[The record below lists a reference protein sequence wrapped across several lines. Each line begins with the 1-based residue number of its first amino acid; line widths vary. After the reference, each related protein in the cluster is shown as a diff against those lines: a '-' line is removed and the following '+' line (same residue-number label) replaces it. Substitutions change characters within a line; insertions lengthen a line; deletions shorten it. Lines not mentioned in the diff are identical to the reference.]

1 MGISVQGVFGN
12 DTVGLGVQGSG
23 GPVLSNQIVAAYT
36 SNDLRLGMFGVN
48 PASTNFTATDQERP
62 SYMSSLKDQGKIPS
76 LSFGYTAGNQYRL
89 KQVYGSLTLGGYD
102 TSLFEPNSLTIPL
115 GSDATRNLLVGI
127 QSIESANQNGTT
139 NNLLSS
145 GGIIANVD
153 PTISTIWLPLQA
165 CQAFEKAFGLTYDG
179 TSGLYLVDSN
189 LHTALQAQN
198 ASLTFTLG
206 VGASGGQ
213 SAKIILP
220 YSSFD
225 LIVKQPV
232 PGISSQ
238 QRYFPL
244 QRAANP
250 TQYTLGRTFLQ
261 ES

>member
-23 GPVLSNQIVAAYT
+23 GPVLPNQIVAAYT
-36 SNDLRLGMFGVN
+36 SDDLRVGMFGVN
-48 PASTNFTATDQERP
+48 PASTNFTATDRGRP
-62 SYMSSLKDQGKIPS
+62 SYLSSLKDQGKIPS

-89 KQVYGSLTLGGYD
+89 KQVFGSLTLGGYD
-102 TSLFEPNSLTIPL
+102 ASLFEPNPLSVPL
-115 GSDATRNLLVGI
+115 GSDPTRNLLLGI
-127 QSIESANQNGTT
+127 QSIESTNQNGTT
-139 NNLLSS
+139 DNLLPP
-145 GGIIANVD
+145 GGVIANVD

-179 TSGLYLVDSN
+179 TSGLYLVDSD
-189 LHTALQAQN
+189 LHTALKAQN
-198 ASLTFTLG
+198 ASVTFTIG
-206 VGASGGQ
+206 IGIAGGE
-213 SAKIILP
+213 SAKVTLP
-220 YSSFD
+220 YNSFD

-232 PGISSQ
+232 SGISSQ